1 MSEDMNA
8 IADKLKELLGDT
20 DIGSLLGGAGK
31 VTETPK
37 SQPDIETLIK
47 FKQAFDSVNSKPDP
61 RANLLA
67 SLKPYMN
74 EKRSS
79 ELDRISGLLN
89 LTKITEIV
97 KTLKGGI

>member
-8 IADKLKELLGDT
+8 IADKLKELLGNT
-20 DIGSLLGGAGK
+20 DLEGLLKA
-31 VTETPK
+31 TEKNNEPTK
-37 SQPDIETLIK
+37 TQPDMETLIK

-67 SLKPYMN
+67 SLKPYMS

-79 ELDRISGLLN
+79 ELDRISGLLS

-97 KTLKGGI
+97 KVLKGGL

>member
-1 MSEDMNA
+1 MSEDINA

-20 DIGSLLGGAGK
+20 DLGSLLGSPSK
-31 VTETPK
+31 QQETPK
-37 SQPDIETLIK
+37 SQPDMETLIK

-67 SLKPYMN
+67 SLKPYMS

-89 LTKITEIV
+89 LTKITDIV
-97 KTLKGGI
+97 KALKGGI

>member
-1 MSEDMNA
+1 MSEDMNT

-20 DIGSLLGGAGK
+20 DLGSLLGNSTQPK
-31 VTETPK
+31 EVPK

-47 FKQAFDSVNSKPDP
+47 FKQAFDTVNSRPDP

-67 SLKPYMN
+67 SLKPYMS

-79 ELDRISGLLN
+79 ELDRISGLLS
-89 LTKITEIV
+89 LTKITDIV
-97 KTLKGGI
+97 KALKGGI

>member
-8 IADKLKELLGDT
+8 IADKLKELLGST
-20 DIGSLLGGAGK
+20 NLESLLKPAEK
-31 VTETPK
+31 ITEPTK
-37 SQPDIETLIK
+37 NQPDMETLIK
-47 FKQAFDSVNSKPDP
+47 FKQAFDTVNSKPDP

-97 KTLKGGI
+97 KAFKGGL